1 VAEILPGEE
10 LIETGLHDLAA
21 GRETVEALLVAVG
34 APRLRRI
41 GVDVPA
47 SLPRDPDHRLYE
59 LLEERDAEGAY
70 GRYNALLRTL
80 SSFARAAECV
90 GR

>member
-1 VAEILPGEE
+1 MLPGED
-10 LIETGLHDLAA
+10 LIETGLRDLVA
-21 GRETVEALLVAVG
+21 GRETVEGLLVAVG

-41 GVDVPA
+41 GMELPA
-47 SLPRDPDHRLYE
+47 TLPPDPDHRLYE
-59 LLEERDAEGAY
+59 LLEEHNAEQAY

-90 GR
+90 GK

>member
-1 VAEILPGEE
+1 VGEILPGEQ
-10 LIETGLHDLAA
+10 LIETGLRDLAV

-34 APRLRRI
+34 APRLRRLGMDI
-41 GVDVPA
+41 PD
-47 SLPRDPDHRLYE
+47 SLPADPDHRLYE
-59 LLEERDAEGAY
+59 LLEARDGEAAY

-90 GR
+90 VR